1 MPAGF
6 RRHLVGKTLKNAGYY
21 NTAEIRFIVKLVV
34 VWAFLETDWFKFY
47 VNNSINLRLL
57 APHIMPSYTH
67 NMAIVS

>member
-34 VWAFLETDWFKFY
+34 VWAFLKTDRFKFY
-47 VNNSINLRLL
+47 VNNSINLRPL
-57 APHIMPSYTH
+57 ASHIMPSYTH
-67 NMAIVS
+67 NVAIAS